1 MYNLYMYIAWTY
13 CPACSALSRWKLV
26 ILKIIH
32 PKWNS
37 WYFHSKIIKQVQD
50 LLFQIL
56 IFYEIPHRRKYVQ
69 LIGGDRIVS
78 SYFGDL
84 WGLPSNGPRRQVA
97 TTRTDVT
104 DKRLTSFS
112 WLNMPIVFHSPFC
125 RIITSQTDGLAPAFA
140 IASAS
145 SWKLMRPS

>member
-1 MYNLYMYIAWTY
+1 MYNLNMYIAWTY
-13 CPACSALSRWKLV
+13 CPACSALFRW
-26 ILKIIH
+26 IH

-37 WYFHSKIIKQVQD
+37 WYFHSKIIKLGSRLALSNTYFLWNTTQT
-50 LLFQIL
+50 
-56 IFYEIPHRRKYVQ
+56 KYVQ

-84 WGLPSNGPRRQVA
+84 WGLPSNCPRRQVP
-97 TTRTDVT
+97 TTKTNVT
-104 DKRLTSFS
+104 DERLTSFS